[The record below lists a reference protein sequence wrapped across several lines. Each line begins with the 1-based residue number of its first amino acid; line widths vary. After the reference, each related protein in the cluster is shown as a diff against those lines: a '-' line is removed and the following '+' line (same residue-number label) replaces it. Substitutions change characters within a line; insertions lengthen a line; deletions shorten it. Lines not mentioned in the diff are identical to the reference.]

1 MPQIYRNIFV
11 IILVA
16 LTALRVNAAVKIT
29 GQITDENNE
38 PLEFATIKIAGTA
51 LGTTSDLDGR
61 YTISAPDSDTIRVV
75 VTCIGY
81 EDAKRK
87 LIEPKGTVTV
97 NVKMSPASYALGG
110 IEVTEIQKQTSA
122 IQKIDASSYRLAPDA
137 SGNGVESM
145 ITTMAGVSSGNEM
158 SSQYNVRGGSYDENS
173 VYINGIELYRPQ
185 LVTSGQQEGLS
196 IINPDM
202 VGAVSFS
209 TGGFPAQYADRM
221 SSVLDITY
229 REPESFEGAASL
241 SLLGGS
247 LSLGSSS
254 RRFTQL
260 HGIRYK
266 SNSSLLSSMDDKGE
280 YDPRFFDYQ
289 TSMTLKFTDKWKIN
303 FLGNAAINNYRFVP
317 ATRTTN
323 FGTSTDAKQFKVYF
337 DGQEKDKF
345 ETWSGALSLNFK
357 PNKANEFALIASG
370 FMTNELVTYDISGE
384 YWLDQAGTS
393 GSDSNDAVGGEL
405 GVGRYHEHARNRLK
419 ASVLSID
426 LRGMS
431 GLNNHNLSYGLTL
444 KSRSLFDRSREWE
457 LRDSAGYSLPAVP
470 DALKVIYNLDS
481 RHDVTATDF
490 AGYIQDAWRISASA
504 GYFNINGGLRTSYS
518 TFNHELLVSP
528 RISIGFIP
536 DRAPRW
542 AFRFAT
548 GLYYQSPFY
557 REARMPLTDADG
569 NTIIAINHDIK
580 SQRSIHFI
588 AGSDY
593 TFRAFDRPFK
603 LSAEAYYKALGNLIP
618 YEIENLKLVYSGV
631 NAGSG
636 SAMGIDMKL
645 FGQFVPGS
653 DSWLSFSL
661 MKSSQTL
668 NEVKVPLPSDRRYS
682 VALFFT
688 DYFPKIPRL
697 KFSLRGIFNDGLPIT
712 APRSSRD
719 EGYFRAPAYKRVD
732 VGFAYALLSPDEKD
746 GVRTHRSGLAGA
758 FKSVWLGLDI
768 FNLLDISNV
777 SGYYWVTDVNDIQYA
792 VPNYLTRRQINVRVS
807 VEF

>member
-1 MPQIYRNIFV
+1 
-11 IILVA
+11 
-16 LTALRVNAAVKIT
+16 
-29 GQITDENNE
+29 
-38 PLEFATIKIAGTA
+38 
-51 LGTTSDLDGR
+51 
-61 YTISAPDSDTIRVV
+61 
-75 VTCIGY
+75 
-81 EDAKRK
+81 
-87 LIEPKGTVTV
+87 
-97 NVKMSPASYALGG
+97 
-110 IEVTEIQKQTSA
+110 
-122 IQKIDASSYRLAPDA
+122 
-137 SGNGVESM
+137 
-145 ITTMAGVSSGNEM
+145 
-158 SSQYNVRGGSYDENS
+158 
-173 VYINGIELYRPQ
+173 
-185 LVTSGQQEGLS
+185 
-196 IINPDM
+196 
-202 VGAVSFS
+202 
-209 TGGFPAQYADRM
+209 
-221 SSVLDITY
+221 
-229 REPESFEGAASL
+229 
-241 SLLGGS
+241 
-247 LSLGSSS
+247 
-254 RRFTQL
+254 
-260 HGIRYK
+260 
-266 SNSSLLSSMDDKGE
+266 
-280 YDPRFFDYQ
+280 
-289 TSMTLKFTDKWKIN
+289 
-303 FLGNAAINNYRFVP
+303 
-317 ATRTTN
+317 
-323 FGTSTDAKQFKVYF
+323 
-337 DGQEKDKF
+337 
-345 ETWSGALSLNFK
+345 
-357 PNKANEFALIASG
+357 
-370 FMTNELVTYDISGE
+370 
-384 YWLDQAGTS
+384 
-393 GSDSNDAVGGEL
+393 
-405 GVGRYHEHARNRLK
+405 
-419 ASVLSID
+419 
-426 LRGMS
+426 MS

-668 NEVKVPLPSDRRYS
+668 NGVKVPLPSDRRYS